1 LKKQRVKNLAKFDR
15 PQGLGLASASA
26 EAHGLPSPRQS
37 QAKSHSIQAAKEYAF
52 LLLKFRLR
60 SEAELLAR
68 LKQKG
73 FSQELSLD
81 TVNFLKEK
89 EFIDDRVFARSWVAS
104 RLKRP
109 YGLRKI
115 KQELMQKG
123 LAKEII
129 ENSLSSAKENY
140 NESQIVAQLVQQRF
154 SRIKNVEPLKAKSRV
169 YAYLIRRGFASDI
182 VNEIIKGLK

>member
-1 LKKQRVKNLAKFDR
+1 MKKQRVKNLAKFD
-15 PQGLGLASASA
+15 LTS
-26 EAHGLPSPRQS
+26 
-37 QAKSHSIQAAKEYAF
+37 AKEYAF

-73 FSQELSLD
+73 FSPELSQE
-81 TVNFLKEK
+81 TVDFLKEK
-89 EFIDDRVFARSWVAS
+89 KFIDDRVFARSWVAS

-115 KQELMQKG
+115 KQELTQKG

-129 ENSLSSAKENY
+129 QSSIVCAKENY
-140 NESQIVAQLVQQRF
+140 NESQIVSQLAQQRF

-169 YAYLIRRGFASDI
+169 YAYLIRRGFASDLVGDI
-182 VNEIIKGLK
+182 VKKL

>member
-1 LKKQRVKNLAKFDR
+1 LKKQRVKNLAKFD
-15 PQGLGLASASA
+15 LTS
-26 EAHGLPSPRQS
+26 
-37 QAKSHSIQAAKEYAF
+37 AKEYAF

-73 FSQELSLD
+73 FSPELSQE
-81 TVNFLKEK
+81 TVDFLKEK
-89 EFIDDRVFARSWVAS
+89 KFIDDRVFARSWVAS

-115 KQELMQKG
+115 KQELTQKG

-129 ENSLSSAKENY
+129 QSAIVCAKENY
-140 NESQIVAQLVQQRF
+140 NESQIVSQLAQQRF

-169 YAYLIRRGFASDI
+169 YAYLIRRGFACDLVGDI
-182 VNEIIKGLK
+182 VKKL